1 MRTIVQWAV
10 RNSPS
15 MNTFLIALLIVGMA
29 SLVSL
34 RREIFPSF
42 DLDMVVVTVP
52 YPGATPTEVEQGIC
66 QKIEEAVRAVDGIKK
81 VMSVAAEGTGWV
93 VCELHRSVADPQRV
107 LNDIRSEVDRIP
119 SFPAEAEDPTV
130 KLVVTR
136 VPAIRVSVVQQ
147 GPPGRGPL
155 SDAQEWALRQH
166 AEHLRDALL
175 QLPSISQVELLG
187 ARPYQIDVEISEET
201 LRRYG
206 LTLATVADRLRR
218 ENLELPG
225 GTLRTPTGEFLV
237 RGQNKHLRGAD
248 IARLP
253 LVTRPDGVVLS
264 VGDLGVVRDG
274 FEDLIAYTRINGRPA
289 VTLEVQKTE
298 AEDILLI
305 AEEIDAYLKTQ
316 PPPTGY
322 EYLTWYDQSLPVR
335 DRLQLLTRNGLSGL
349 VLVFVA
355 LSVFLEIR
363 LAFWVALGIPVSVLG
378 ACTVLWAAG
387 DSLNMLNM
395 FAFIMG
401 LGIVVDDAIVI
412 GENVYSHRQR
422 GKSPVQAAIDGT
434 VEVAPS
440 VATSVTT
447 TIIAFLPLFFV
458 TGMMGKF
465 IAVMPLAVVAMLV
478 ISLVE
483 AFLVLPCHLAH
494 QPKPRTGQHA
504 SWHVRMRRHVDR
516 FLQRLINRVYLP
528 LLDRALRRPTAV
540 YATAAALMLLGGGL
554 VAGGFTPIR
563 IFPKLDG
570 DFLMCHLA
578 FPDGTPGA
586 VTDAAADRIEQAL
599 QRVAA
604 RHPQA
609 NGKLIRLVSRTV
621 GSHSDPGALGAAPRS
636 IGAHKAELWVE
647 LLPVQQ
653 RDGISVQQLIVE
665 WRQEVGDI
673 PGVEELRFAGGDIA
687 PVNPPIEFKLQ
698 GDDFAQLE
706 AAVEAAK
713 RHLAAY
719 DGVHDIRDDSRPGK
733 WEQRLRIKPAAQ
745 ALGITLADV
754 ARTVRAAFYGEE
766 VMRLQRGRHEVKLMV
781 RYPPQERTSLYHM
794 NEVRIHTPD
803 GREVPLPDLVEV
815 DLVRGYAEINRVDQ
829 QRSITVTADVDE
841 ARAVAAQI
849 VAQIRA
855 SLEPQLQHDYPGVSI
870 RWEGEEEQRRESVQS
885 LGIGLLVA
893 LLCMFALL
901 TLEFC
906 SYAQPLIV
914 LAVIPLGFV
923 GVVLGHLAMGLSIT
937 LFSLFGLV
945 ALSGVVVNDSIV
957 LIDFINHRFRG
968 EMSLRD
974 ALLDAGR
981 YRFRA
986 VLLTS
991 LTTLAGLAPIMLERA
1006 VQAQI
1011 LIPMAAS
1018 LVFGLMASTVWVLL
1032 LVPCLYQTYVHRFCP
1047 AQWRQEQQAQQQA
1060 DMRRAAEPRG
1070 RKPELPA
1077 APPDAAPLAADATAA
1092 RTAEASH
1099 STGNGATD
1107 GQEPTTA
1114 AARGAGDAAAPRQA
1128 PN

>member
-1 MRTIVQWAV
+1 MRSIVQWAV

-66 QKIEEAVRAVDGIKK
+66 QKIEEAVRTVDGIKK
-81 VMSVAAEGTGWV
+81 IISVAAEGSGSV
-93 VCELHRSVADPQRV
+93 VCELHRHVADPQRV

-119 SFPAEAEDPTV
+119 SFPLEAEDPTV

-136 VPAIRVSVVQQ
+136 VPAIRVSVVRR
-147 GPPGRGPL
+147 GSPGRGPL
-155 SDAQEWALRQH
+155 SDAEEWELRGH
-166 AEHLRDALL
+166 AERLRDALL

-187 ARPYQIDVEISEET
+187 ARPYQIDVEISEQT

-206 LTLATVADRLRR
+206 LTLASVAERLRR
-218 ENLELPG
+218 ENLELPA
-225 GTLRTPTGEFLV
+225 GTLRTPTGEYLV

-253 LVTRPDGVVLS
+253 LVTQPDGVVLT

-289 VTLEVQKTE
+289 VTLEVQKTD

-305 AEEIDAYLKTQ
+305 AEEIAAFLQQQ
-316 PPPTGY
+316 PPPAGY
-322 EYLTWYDQSLPVR
+322 EYVTWYDQSLPVR
-335 DRLQLLTRNGLSGL
+335 DRLNLLTRNGISGL
-349 VLVFVA
+349 LLVFLA

-387 DSLNMLNM
+387 DTLNMLNM

-440 VATSVTT
+440 VAASVTT

-494 QPKPRTGQHA
+494 QPKPRSGPLA
-504 SWHVRMRRHVDR
+504 PWHVRMRRHVDR
-516 FLQRLINRVYLP
+516 FLQAVINRVYLP
-528 LLDRALRRPTAV
+528 VLARALRRPTAV
-540 YATAAALMLLGGGL
+540 YATAVALMLVAAGL
-554 VAGGFTPIR
+554 VAGGFTPIQ

-578 FPDGTPGA
+578 FPDGTPGE

-609 NGKLIRLVSRTV
+609 NGDLIRLVSRTV
-621 GSHSDPGALGAAPRS
+621 GSHSNPGALGAAPRS

-653 RDGISVQQLIVE
+653 REGLSVQQLITQ

-673 PGVEELRFAGGDIA
+673 PGVEELRYSGGQIA
-687 PVNPPIEFKLQ
+687 PANPPIEFKLQ
-698 GDDFAQLE
+698 GDDFAALE

-713 RHLAAY
+713 RHLATY

-754 ARTVRAAFYGEE
+754 TRTVRAAFYGEE

-803 GREVPLPDLVEV
+803 GREIPLPDLVEV
-815 DLVRGYAEINRVDQ
+815 ASVRGYAEINRVDQ

-841 ARAVAAQI
+841 ARAVASQI
-849 VAQIRA
+849 VAQLQA
-855 SLEPQLQHDYPGVSI
+855 TLEPQLQRDYPGVSI

-885 LGIGLLVA
+885 LGVGLLVA
-893 LLCMFALL
+893 LLGMFALL

-914 LAVIPLGFV
+914 MAIIPLGFV

-968 EMSLRD
+968 DMSLRD

-981 YRFRA
+981 QRFRA

-991 LTTLAGLAPIMLERA
+991 LTTLAGLAPLLLERA

-1032 LVPCLYQTYVHRFCP
+1032 LVPCLYQTYVRRFCP
-1047 AQWRQEQQAQQQA
+1047 AQWRQEQEAAQLA
-1060 DMRRAAEPRG
+1060 ETAAAGQPRE
-1070 RKPELPA
+1070 RQPEH
-1077 APPDAAPLAADATAA
+1077 ATATHDTWRPSSDVTTV
-1092 RTAEASH
+1092 RTAEASRR
-1099 STGNGATD
+1099 TGNGSPD
-1107 GQEPTTA
+1107 GQQQA
-1114 AARGAGDAAAPRQA
+1114 ASPRSAGDAAAAWPA
-1128 PN
+1128 PD